1 MEPVNGDVPALQ
13 DTGSNLGKRKRS
25 ASPEKKI
32 AVNGHAGNSIQHDHE
47 RVLDQVK
54 GSESV
59 LSREDADRPE
69 AKRVRRASDT
79 KDESSSGADSKSK
92 ESEDSPDQILILR
105 SSTDKGV
112 ATLYSGLQ
120 TAAGTEAARKPIDG
134 RSLPNGFD
142 LARPAKIDP
151 AFLAAPKQPR
161 KFADVFGPHRNTK
174 ALEMPKGRP
183 AVRSNVLGFSAE
195 AFPERIAPLNRQDYR
210 HQQLATATWVDYSRG
225 HTLDELDASRKYR
238 DKGVAANDFRAALIA
253 NDHSVNESNNNI
265 ALYKQAF
272 SSFAPTTD
280 SSLSL
285 VNNEDRSRIWW
296 RKQGSK
302 QMKKIFT
309 ASYPDLDE
317 PEPVKEQS
325 AEDDFEGVLS
335 YEPSTEELQLPE
347 RDDPTDIDDVLEEI
361 SELLETVHSYQRI
374 RSLETRQSTDPSKPS
389 GPEFD
394 AFDVLRSQLAILVAA
409 VPPFAVSKLD
419 GDKLSDLNISTNI
432 KVDSVDYKGTM
443 QADDFTLAK
452 YRSAQQAAAARL
464 PQAVSHT
471 PVARTTYGTQQ
482 QSTAAQFNSNL
493 QAYAANLGIQAQH
506 AQRQAQVYATPS
518 SLQHRPSYASYQQSG
533 SVTQGTT
540 HAAQPTVQQFQRP
553 PTATPANGYNG
564 SWNTTKS
571 AATGTPTPAG
581 IQTPSQPGYAQRAAQ
596 KLQQQQQQTW
606 YGGSQAY
613 PTAGPVQ
620 QQQQHQLNGTNPGA
634 MNASFPQFHPQ
645 RQYGAAQSYDQQQQ
659 PQQQQVQ
666 QR

>member
-1 MEPVNGDVPALQ
+1 MEPVNGDVPSDGLQ
-13 DTGSNLGKRKRS
+13 DTGSYLGKRKRS
-25 ASPEKKI
+25 ESPEKKVT
-32 AVNGHAGNSIQHDHE
+32 VNGHAGNSVQHDLEH
-47 RVLDQVK
+47 VSDQVK
-54 GSESV
+54 GYVADQLVSSHDLTPFSSDSV
-59 LSREDADRPE
+59 SSRHELPQEDSDRPD
-69 AKRVRRASDT
+69 AKRVRRGSAT
-79 KDESSSGADSKSK
+79 KDESTGDAVSKAHDA
-92 ESEDSPDQILILR
+92 EENADQIIILR

-120 TAAGTEAARKPIDG
+120 TGPSTESRKPIDG

-142 LARPAKIDP
+142 LAKPARNDP
-151 AFLAAPKQPR
+151 VFLAAPKQPR

-253 NDHSVNESNNNI
+253 NDHSINESNNNI

-280 SSLSL
+280 SSLAL
-285 VNNEDRSRIWW
+285 VNSEDRSRLWW
-296 RKQGSK
+296 QKQGSK

-309 ASYPDLDE
+309 AGYPELDE
-317 PEPVKEQS
+317 PELANEQS
-325 AEDDFEGVLS
+325 TEDDFEGVLS
-335 YEPSTEELQLPE
+335 YESSTEESQLPE
-347 RDDPTDIDDVLEEI
+347 QGDPKDIDDVLKEV

-394 AFDVLRSQLAILVAA
+394 AFDILRSQLAILVAA
-409 VPPFAVSKLD
+409 VPPFAVSRLD
-419 GDKLSDLNISTNI
+419 GDKLSDLNISTSI

-452 YRSAQQAAAARL
+452 YRAAQQAAAARL
-464 PQAVSHT
+464 PQAAAHT

-493 QAYAANLGIQAQH
+493 QAYAANLGYVPH
-506 AQRQAQVYATPS
+506 
-518 SLQHRPSYASYQQSG
+518 
-533 SVTQGTT
+533 
-540 HAAQPTVQQFQRP
+540 
-553 PTATPANGYNG
+553 PAFL
-564 SWNTTKS
+564 TC
-571 AATGTPTPAG
+571 
-581 IQTPSQPGYAQRAAQ
+581 
-596 KLQQQQQQTW
+596 
-606 YGGSQAY
+606 
-613 PTAGPVQ
+613 
-620 QQQQHQLNGTNPGA
+620 H
-634 MNASFPQFHPQ
+634 
-645 RQYGAAQSYDQQQQ
+645 
-659 PQQQQVQ
+659 
-666 QR
+666 